1 EIDSMNTEFSGIWPI
16 LYSFFGEDGNLDRA
30 AMRCQVQACLTQNI
44 QGLAVLGLATEVHK
58 LTSDEQLKILKWA
71 VEDLQGK
78 LPLAVTVSGPDA
90 STQLQFAKKASDLGA
105 NWLILQPPSRRPL
118 SEEECFDHFSEV
130 MSSIQL
136 PIAIQNAPE
145 YLGVGLS
152 IPKIIELNQRHSH
165 FKLLKGEGS
174 AVEVEQLVKALKSK
188 MQVFNGRGGIELV
201 DSLRAGCAGLIP
213 APELVDRQVQ
223 IYEFWR
229 DGLAEEAE
237 ALQKEILP
245 MIVFNMQTIPHLLC
259 YGKRLLAARLGLNVF
274 DRAPFQ
280 APSEFG
286 LQRIATFAEHLG
298 PLPTR

>member
-1 EIDSMNTEFSGIWPI
+1 MNTEFSGIWPI

-44 QGLAVLGLATEVHK
+44 QGLAVLGLATEVNK

-152 IPKIIELNQRHSH
+152 IPKIIDLNQRHSH

-223 IYEFWR
+223 IYQFWR
-229 DGLAEEAE
+229 DGLTEEAE
-237 ALQKEILP
+237 AFQKEILP

-286 LQRIATFAEHLG
+286 LQRIATFAKDLG

>member
-1 EIDSMNTEFSGIWPI
+1 MNTEFSGIWPI
-16 LYSFFGEDGNLDRA
+16 LYSFFREDGNLDRN

-44 QGLAVLGLATEVHK
+44 QGLAILGLATEVHK

-71 VEDLQGK
+71 VEDLQGR

-223 IYEFWR
+223 IYQFWR
-229 DGLAEEAE
+229 DGLTEEAE
-237 ALQKEILP
+237 AFQKEILP

-280 APSEFG
+280 APTEFG
-286 LQRIATFAEHLG
+286 LQRIATFAKDLG
-298 PLPTR
+298 SLPTR

>member
-1 EIDSMNTEFSGIWPI
+1 MNTEFSGIWPI

-30 AMRCQVQACLTQNI
+30 AMRCQVQACSTQNI

-90 STQLQFAKKASDLGA
+90 SAQLQFAKKASYLGA
-105 NWLILQPPSRRPL
+105 SWLILQPPSRRPL

-130 MSSIQL
+130 MNSIQL

-152 IPKIIELNQRHSH
+152 IPKIIDLNQRHSH

-223 IYEFWR
+223 IYQFWR
-229 DGLAEEAE
+229 DGLTEEAE
-237 ALQKEILP
+237 AFQKEILP
-245 MIVFNMQTIPHLLC
+245 MIVFNMQTIQHLLC
-259 YGKRLLAARLGLNVF
+259 YGKRLWAARLGLTVF

-280 APSEFG
+280 APSKFG
-286 LQRIATFAEHLG
+286 LQRIAAFAKDLG

>member
-1 EIDSMNTEFSGIWPI
+1 MNTEFSGIWPI

-90 STQLQFAKKASDLGA
+90 SAQLQFAKKASYLGA
-105 NWLILQPPSRRPL
+105 SWLILQPPSRRPL

-130 MSSIQL
+130 INSIQL

-152 IPKIIELNQRHSH
+152 IPKIIDLNQRHSH

-223 IYEFWR
+223 IYQFWR
-229 DGLAEEAE
+229 DGLTEEAE
-237 ALQKEILP
+237 AFQKEILP
-245 MIVFNMQTIPHLLC
+245 MIVFNMQTIQHLLC
-259 YGKRLLAARLGLNVF
+259 YGKRLWAARLGLTVF

-286 LQRIATFAEHLG
+286 LQRIVAFAKDLG

>member
-1 EIDSMNTEFSGIWPI
+1 MNTEFSGIWPI

-71 VEDLQGK
+71 VEDLQGG

-223 IYEFWR
+223 IYQFWR
-229 DGLAEEAE
+229 DGLTEEAE
-237 ALQKEILP
+237 AFQKEILP

-286 LQRIATFAEHLG
+286 LQRIAAFAKDLG

>member
-1 EIDSMNTEFSGIWPI
+1 MKTEFSGIWPI
-16 LYSFFGEDGNLDRA
+16 LYSFFREDGNLDRN

-71 VEDLQGK
+71 VEDLQGR

-152 IPKIIELNQRHSH
+152 IPKIIDLNQRHSH

-223 IYEFWR
+223 IYQFWR
-229 DGLAEEAE
+229 DGLTEEAE
-237 ALQKEILP
+237 AFQKEILP

-259 YGKRLLAARLGLNVF
+259 YGKRLLAARLGLTVF
-274 DRAPFQ
+274 DRSPFQ

-298 PLPTR
+298 PLLTR

>member
-1 EIDSMNTEFSGIWPI
+1 MNTEFSGIWPI

-90 STQLQFAKKASDLGA
+90 SAQLQFAKKASYLGA
-105 NWLILQPPSRRPL
+105 SWLILQPPSRRPL

-130 MSSIQL
+130 MNSIQL

-152 IPKIIELNQRHSH
+152 IPKIIDLNQRHSH

-223 IYEFWR
+223 IYQFWR
-229 DGLAEEAE
+229 DGLTEEAE
-237 ALQKEILP
+237 AFQKEILP
-245 MIVFNMQTIPHLLC
+245 MIVFNMQTIQHLLC
-259 YGKRLLAARLGLNVF
+259 YGKRLWAARLGLTVF

-280 APSEFG
+280 APSKFG
-286 LQRIATFAEHLG
+286 LQRIAAFAKDLG
-298 PLPTR
+298 PLPIR

>member
-1 EIDSMNTEFSGIWPI
+1 MNTEFSGIWPI

-90 STQLQFAKKASDLGA
+90 SAQLQFAKKASYLGA
-105 NWLILQPPSRRPL
+105 SWLILQPPSRRPL

-152 IPKIIELNQRHSH
+152 IPKIIDLNQRHSH

-223 IYEFWR
+223 IYQFWR
-229 DGLAEEAE
+229 DGLTEEAE
-237 ALQKEILP
+237 AFQKEILP
-245 MIVFNMQTIPHLLC
+245 MIVFNMQTIQHLLC
-259 YGKRLLAARLGLNVF
+259 YGKRLWAARLGLTVF

-280 APSEFG
+280 APSKFG
-286 LQRIATFAEHLG
+286 LQRIAAFAKDLG

>member
-1 EIDSMNTEFSGIWPI
+1 MNTEFSGIWPI

-30 AMRCQVQACLTQNI
+30 AMRYQVQACLTQNI

-71 VEDLQGK
+71 VDDLEGR
-78 LPLAVTVSGPDA
+78 LPLAATVSGPDA
-90 STQLQFAKKASDLGA
+90 STQLQFAKKASDFGA

-118 SEEECFDHFSEV
+118 SEEECFNHFSEV
-130 MSSIQL
+130 MCSIQL
-136 PIAIQNAPE
+136 PIAIQNAPQ

-152 IPKIIELNQRHSH
+152 IPNIVELNQRHSH

-174 AVEVEQLVKALKSK
+174 AVEVEQLIKALKSRMK
-188 MQVFNGRGGIELV
+188 VFNGRGGIELV
-201 DSLRAGCAGLIP
+201 DSLRAGCTGLIP

-223 IYEFWR
+223 IYQFWR
-229 DGLAEEAE
+229 DGLTEEAE
-237 ALQKEILP
+237 AIQKEILP

-286 LQRIATFAEHLG
+286 LKRIAAFAKDLG

>member
-1 EIDSMNTEFSGIWPI
+1 MNTEFSGIWPI

-71 VEDLQGK
+71 VEDLQGR

-152 IPKIIELNQRHSH
+152 IPKIVELNQRHSH

-237 ALQKEILP
+237 ALQKKILP

-259 YGKRLLAARLGLNVF
+259 YGKRLLAARLGLTVF

>member
-1 EIDSMNTEFSGIWPI
+1 MNTEFSGIWPI

-71 VEDLQGK
+71 VEDLQGR

-223 IYEFWR
+223 IYQFWR
-229 DGLAEEAE
+229 DGLTEEAE
-237 ALQKEILP
+237 AFQKEILP

-286 LQRIATFAEHLG
+286 LQRIAAFAKDLG

>member
-1 EIDSMNTEFSGIWPI
+1 MNTEFSGIWPI

-130 MSSIQL
+130 MNSIQL

-152 IPKIIELNQRHSH
+152 IPKIIDLNQRHSH

-201 DSLRAGCAGLIP
+201 DSLRAGCVGLIP

-223 IYEFWR
+223 IYQFWK
-229 DGLAEEAE
+229 DGLTEEAE

-259 YGKRLLAARLGLNVF
+259 YGKRLLAARLGLTVF

-286 LQRIATFAEHLG
+286 LQRIAAFAKDLG

>member
-1 EIDSMNTEFSGIWPI
+1 MKTEFSGIWPI
-16 LYSFFGEDGNLDRA
+16 LYSFFREDGNLDRN

-71 VEDLQGK
+71 VEDLQGR

-152 IPKIIELNQRHSH
+152 IPKIVELNQRHSH

-223 IYEFWR
+223 IYQFWR
-229 DGLAEEAE
+229 DGLTEEAE
-237 ALQKEILP
+237 AFQKEILP

-286 LQRIATFAEHLG
+286 LQRIATFAKDLG

>member
-1 EIDSMNTEFSGIWPI
+1 MKTEFSGIWPI
-16 LYSFFGEDGNLDRA
+16 LYSFFREDGNLDRN

-58 LTSDEQLKILKWA
+58 LTSDEQLKIIKWT
-71 VEDLQGK
+71 VEDVEGR
-78 LPLAVTVSGPDA
+78 LPLAATVSGPAA

-152 IPKIIELNQRHSH
+152 IPKIVELNQRHSH

-223 IYEFWR
+223 IYQFWR
-229 DGLAEEAE
+229 DGLTEEAE
-237 ALQKEILP
+237 AFQKEILP

-286 LQRIATFAEHLG
+286 LQRIATFAKDLG

>member
-1 EIDSMNTEFSGIWPI
+1 MNTEFSGIWPI

-71 VEDLQGK
+71 VEDLQGR

-105 NWLILQPPSRRPL
+105 NWLILQPPSLRPL

-229 DGLAEEAE
+229 DGLTEEAE
-237 ALQKEILP
+237 AFQKEILP

-259 YGKRLLAARLGLNVF
+259 YGKRLLAARLGLTVF

>member
-1 EIDSMNTEFSGIWPI
+1 MNTEFSGIWPM
-16 LYSFFGEDGNLDRA
+16 LYSFFREDGNLDRN

-71 VEDLQGK
+71 VEDLQGR

-152 IPKIIELNQRHSH
+152 IPKIIDLNQRHSH

-259 YGKRLLAARLGLNVF
+259 YGKRLLAARLGLTVF

-298 PLPTR
+298 PLQTC

>member
-1 EIDSMNTEFSGIWPI
+1 MNTEFSGIWPI

-223 IYEFWR
+223 IYQFWR
-229 DGLAEEAE
+229 DGLTEEAE
-237 ALQKEILP
+237 AFQKEILP

>member
-1 EIDSMNTEFSGIWPI
+1 MNTEFSGIWPI

-44 QGLAVLGLATEVHK
+44 QGLAVLGLATEVNK

-90 STQLQFAKKASDLGA
+90 SAQLQFAKKASYLGA
-105 NWLILQPPSRRPL
+105 SWLILQPPSRRPL

-130 MSSIQL
+130 MNSIQL

-152 IPKIIELNQRHSH
+152 IPKIIDLNQRHSH

-188 MQVFNGRGGIELV
+188 MQIFNGRGGIELV

-223 IYEFWR
+223 IYQFWR
-229 DGLAEEAE
+229 DGLTEEAE
-237 ALQKEILP
+237 AFQKEILP

-286 LQRIATFAEHLG
+286 LQRIATFAKDLG

>member
-1 EIDSMNTEFSGIWPI
+1 MKTEFSGIWPI
-16 LYSFFGEDGNLDRA
+16 LYSFFREDGNLDRN

-71 VEDLQGK
+71 VEDLQGR

-152 IPKIIELNQRHSH
+152 IPKIIDLNQRHSH

-223 IYEFWR
+223 IYQFWR
-229 DGLAEEAE
+229 DGLTEEAE
-237 ALQKEILP
+237 AFQKEILP

-286 LQRIATFAEHLG
+286 LQRIATFAKDLG

>member
-1 EIDSMNTEFSGIWPI
+1 MNTEFSGIWPI

-58 LTSDEQLKILKWA
+58 LTSDEQLKILEWA
-71 VEDLQGK
+71 VEDLQGR

-223 IYEFWR
+223 IYQFWR
-229 DGLAEEAE
+229 DGLTEEAE
-237 ALQKEILP
+237 AIQKEILP

-286 LQRIATFAEHLG
+286 LKRIAAFAKDLG

>member
-1 EIDSMNTEFSGIWPI
+1 MNTEFSGIWTI
-16 LYSFFGEDGNLDRA
+16 LYSFFREDGNLDRTT
-30 AMRCQVQACLTQNI
+30 MRFQLQSCLTQNI

-58 LTSDEQLKILKWA
+58 LTSDEQLMILEWA
-71 VEDLQGK
+71 FEDLDGR

-90 STQLQFAKKASDLGA
+90 STQLQFAQKASDLGA

-152 IPKIIELNQRHSH
+152 IPKILELNQRHSH

-174 AVEVEQLVKALKSK
+174 AVDVEKLVKALKSK
-188 MQVFNGRGGIELV
+188 MQVFNGRGGVELV

-213 APELVDRQVQ
+213 APEMVDRQVQ
-223 IYEFWR
+223 IYQFWR
-229 DGLAEEAE
+229 DGLTEEAE

-259 YGKRLLAARLGLNVF
+259 YGKRLFAARLGVTVF
-274 DRAPFQ
+274 DRAPYQ

-286 LQRIATFAEHLG
+286 LQRIAEFAKKLG

>member
-1 EIDSMNTEFSGIWPI
+1 MNTEFSGIWPI

-118 SEEECFDHFSEV
+118 SEEECFNHFSEV

-136 PIAIQNAPE
+136 PIAIQNAPQ

-152 IPKIIELNQRHSH
+152 IPNIVELNQRHSH

-174 AVEVEQLVKALKSK
+174 AVEVEQLVKALTSK

-223 IYEFWR
+223 IYQFWR
-229 DGLAEEAE
+229 DGLTEEAE
-237 ALQKEILP
+237 AFQKEILP
-245 MIVFNMQTIPHLLC
+245 MIVFNMQTIPHLRC

-286 LQRIATFAEHLG
+286 LQRIATFAKDLG

>member
-1 EIDSMNTEFSGIWPI
+1 MNTEFSGIWPI

-71 VEDLQGK
+71 VDDLEGR
-78 LPLAVTVSGPDA
+78 LPLAATVSGPDA
-90 STQLQFAKKASDLGA
+90 STQLQFAKKASDFGA

-118 SEEECFDHFSEV
+118 SEEECFNHFSEV

-152 IPKIIELNQRHSH
+152 IPKIIDLNQRHSH

-174 AVEVEQLVKALKSK
+174 AVEVEQLIKALKSRMK
-188 MQVFNGRGGIELV
+188 VFNGRGGIELV

-223 IYEFWR
+223 IYQFWR
-229 DGLAEEAE
+229 DGLTEEAE
-237 ALQKEILP
+237 AIQKEILP

-259 YGKRLLAARLGLNVF
+259 YGKRLLAARLGLTVF

-286 LQRIATFAEHLG
+286 LKRIAAFAKDLG

>member
-1 EIDSMNTEFSGIWPI
+1 MKTEFSGIWPI
-16 LYSFFGEDGNLDRA
+16 LYSFFKEDGILDRT

-71 VEDLQGK
+71 VEDLEGK
-78 LPLAVTVSGPDA
+78 LPLAITVSGPDA

-152 IPKIIELNQRHSH
+152 IPKIIDLNQRHSH

-259 YGKRLLAARLGLNVF
+259 YGKRLLAARLGLTVF

-298 PLPTR
+298 PLQTC

>member
-1 EIDSMNTEFSGIWPI
+1 MNTEFSGIWPI

-90 STQLQFAKKASDLGA
+90 SAQLQFAKKASYLGA
-105 NWLILQPPSRRPL
+105 SWLILQPPSRRPL

-130 MSSIQL
+130 INSIQL

-152 IPKIIELNQRHSH
+152 IPKIIDLNQRHSH

-223 IYEFWR
+223 IYQFWR
-229 DGLAEEAE
+229 DGLTEEAE
-237 ALQKEILP
+237 AFQKEILP
-245 MIVFNMQTIPHLLC
+245 MIVFNMQTIQHLLC
-259 YGKRLLAARLGLNVF
+259 YGKRLWAARLGLTVF

-280 APSEFG
+280 APSKFG
-286 LQRIATFAEHLG
+286 LQRIAAFAKDLG

>member
-1 EIDSMNTEFSGIWPI
+1 MNTEFSGIWPI

-130 MSSIQL
+130 MNSIQL

-152 IPKIIELNQRHSH
+152 IPKIIDLNQRHSH

-213 APELVDRQVQ
+213 APELIDRQVQ
-223 IYEFWR
+223 IYQFWR
-229 DGLAEEAE
+229 DGLTEEAE
-237 ALQKEILP
+237 AFQKEILP
-245 MIVFNMQTIPHLLC
+245 MIVFNMQTIQHLLC
-259 YGKRLLAARLGLNVF
+259 YGKRLWAARLGLTVF

-286 LQRIATFAEHLG
+286 LQRIAAFAKDLG

>member
-1 EIDSMNTEFSGIWPI
+1 MNTEFSGIWPI

-152 IPKIIELNQRHSH
+152 IPKIIDLNQRHSH

-174 AVEVEQLVKALKSK
+174 AVEVEQLVKALTSK

-223 IYEFWR
+223 IYQFWR
-229 DGLAEEAE
+229 DGLTEEAE
-237 ALQKEILP
+237 AFQKEILP

-298 PLPTR
+298 PLPTC

>member
-1 EIDSMNTEFSGIWPI
+1 MNTEFSGIWPI
-16 LYSFFGEDGNLDRA
+16 LYSFFREDGNLDRTT
-30 AMRCQVQACLTQNI
+30 MRFQLQSCLTQNI

-58 LTSDEQLKILKWA
+58 LTSDEQLMILEWA
-71 VEDLQGK
+71 FEDLDGR

-90 STQLQFAKKASDLGA
+90 STQLQFAQKASELGA

-174 AVEVEQLVKALKSK
+174 AVDVEKLVKALKSK
-188 MQVFNGRGGIELV
+188 MQVFNGRGGVELV
-201 DSLRAGCAGLIP
+201 DSLRAGCAGLIL

-223 IYEFWR
+223 IYQFWR
-229 DGLAEEAE
+229 DGLTEEAE
-237 ALQKEILP
+237 ALQNEILP
-245 MIVFNMQTIPHLLC
+245 MIVFNMQTISHLLC
-259 YGKRLLAARLGLNVF
+259 YVKRLFAARLGVTVF
-274 DRAPFQ
+274 DRAPYQ

-286 LQRIATFAEHLG
+286 LQRIAEFAKKLG

>member
-1 EIDSMNTEFSGIWPI
+1 MNTEFSGIWPI
-16 LYSFFGEDGNLDRA
+16 LYSFFREDGNLDRN

-71 VEDLQGK
+71 VEDLQGR

-152 IPKIIELNQRHSH
+152 IPKIIDLNQRHSH

-223 IYEFWR
+223 IYQFWK
-229 DGLAEEAE
+229 DGLTQEAE

-259 YGKRLLAARLGLNVF
+259 YGKRLLAARLGLTVF
-274 DRAPFQ
+274 DRSPFQ

-286 LQRIATFAEHLG
+286 LQRIAAFAENLG

>member
-1 EIDSMNTEFSGIWPI
+1 MNTEFSGIWPI

-90 STQLQFAKKASDLGA
+90 SAQLQFAKKASYLGA
-105 NWLILQPPSRRPL
+105 SWLILQPPSRRPL

-130 MSSIQL
+130 MNSIQL

-152 IPKIIELNQRHSH
+152 IPKIIDLNQRHSH

-188 MQVFNGRGGIELV
+188 MQIFNGRGGIELV

-213 APELVDRQVQ
+213 APELIDRQVQ
-223 IYEFWR
+223 IYQFWR
-229 DGLAEEAE
+229 DGLTEEAE
-237 ALQKEILP
+237 AFQKEILP

-259 YGKRLLAARLGLNVF
+259 YGKRLLAARLGLTVF

-286 LQRIATFAEHLG
+286 LKRIAAFAKDLG